1 MLSKRVWRYAR
12 EEEPSRR
19 TRLRAGPLTLFREE
33 GDLCQ
38 ISLGGREVLRRVYA
52 AIRDRNWG
60 TARPVLSNLREE
72 IRRDSF
78 RIRFEVENR
87 DGPVHFS
94 WKGLMTGAADGTI
107 RFTFDGEARS
117 TFLRNRI
124 GFCVLHPDSCAGARC
139 IVTHPDG
146 SATESSFPARIS
158 PHQPFLD
165 VQALRHEVSPGMWA
179 EVTFEGEV
187 FETEDQR
194 NWTDA
199 SYKTYCT
206 PLRLPFPVEIT
217 AGTRVFQAI
226 TLRLRGEGGA
236 AAAPAAGGSARTA
249 SKPVAVDFAAAQAAK
264 PFPQL
269 GLGSASHGGELSEDQ
284 VARLRALRLDHLRVD
299 LDLSR
304 PDRVETL
311 RQAAREASA
320 LGAGLEVALFLSD
333 AAPRELEEL
342 RGLCADL
349 PCAVARWLVF
359 RAGEPCTAERWV
371 AMARSALETCAPGAP
386 FASGT
391 NAYFAELNRG
401 SPPGP
406 SSDALVYSINPQ
418 IHAFDDRSIMET
430 LSAQP
435 ATVESAR
442 AIGGKRRIF
451 VSPVT
456 LKPRFNAVATGPIPP
471 VPPGELPPQVDA
483 RQMSLFAAA
492 WTLGCIARLAGSGA
506 AGVTFF
512 ETTGW
517 RGVMEL
523 EEGPPVPERFPALPG
538 CVFPVYHVLADLAE
552 RGQGGFRA
560 AASSAPLVADGFT
573 MESTG
578 RHRTLLANLTPEPA
592 AVRVAALGRAARVRS
607 LDETTVERA
616 CRAPSDF
623 RAAAG
628 SRIAIRRG
636 RLAMKLL
643 PHAVVRIDWEE

>member
-12 EEEPSRR
+12 DNEPPKR
-19 TRLRAGPLTLFREE
+19 TPLRAGPLTLFREE
-33 GDLCQ
+33 GDLCA

-60 TARPVLSNLREE
+60 TPKPVLSKLSEE
-72 IRRDSF
+72 VHSDGF
-78 RIRFEVENR
+78 RVSFEVENR

-107 RFTFDGEARS
+107 RFTFDGVARS

-139 IVTHPDG
+139 NVTHPDG
-146 SATESSFPARIS
+146 STGESTFPMCIS
-158 PHQPFLD
+158 PHQPFLE
-165 VQALRHEVSPGMWA
+165 VRALSHEISPGVWA
-179 EVTFEGEV
+179 EVVFEGEV

-206 PLRLPFPVEIT
+206 PLRLPFPVEIA
-217 AGTRVFQAI
+217 AGTRVFQAV

-236 AAAPAAGGSARTA
+236 VAAAKVERARTA
-249 SKPVAVDFAAAQAAK
+249 SKPVTVDLAAAQPAR
-264 PFPQL
+264 PFPRL
-269 GLGSASHGGELSEDQ
+269 GLASASHGGELSEAQ
-284 VARLRALRLDHLRVD
+284 LTRLRALRLDHLRVD
-299 LDLSR
+299 LDLSS
-304 PDRVETL
+304 PDSVETL
-311 RQAAREASA
+311 RRAAREAAA
-320 LGAGLEVALFLSD
+320 LGAKLEIALFLSD

-342 RGLCADL
+342 RVLCADL

-359 RAGEPCTAERWV
+359 RSGESCTAERWV
-371 AMARSALETCAPGAP
+371 AMARSALEPCAPGAT

-391 NAYFAELNRG
+391 NAYFTELNRG

-406 SSDALVYSINPQ
+406 SSDALVYSLNPQ
-418 IHAFDDRSIMET
+418 IHSFDDRSIMET

-456 LKPRFNAVATGPIPP
+456 LKPRFNVVATGPIPP
-471 VPPGELPPQVDA
+471 VPPGELPPQVDV

-492 WTLGCIARLAGSGA
+492 WTLGCIARLAGSEA

-517 RGVMEL
+517 RGIMEL

-552 RGQGGFRA
+552 RGQGGFGPG
-560 AASSAPLVADGFT
+560 ASLAPLVVDGFSLQA
-573 MESTG
+573 EGSS
-578 RHRTLLANLTPEPA
+578 RTLLANLTPEP
-592 AVRVAALGRAARVRS
+592 VAIRLTALGRAARLRS
-607 LDETTVERA
+607 LDESVAEQA

-628 SRIAIRRG
+628 SRIAVRRE
-636 RLAMKLL
+636 RLAITLL